1 MNRPHAS
8 STLGRFVCK
17 EQGKRKQETSRQN
30 SHCTISGPSW
40 NRAPGFKTITWA
52 NTAPEVDFLGFPFCC
67 PHAREGKDAQC
78 STKRDFPKTK
88 EVFGKKE
95 RDIKIS
101 PFQGK
106 SNLIPWQIAIKVPP
120 ALLCT
125 RQIVTEICQCKPSC
139 SPRILWNYSS
149 EIHIPWN
156 TGNFSPEEK
165 QMWDKTLWGRLR
177 ALKIISKENIFQK
190 QGEFKSNVEAWLFK
204 TATGNRQDN
213 TAVTEIKEMLVWH
226 RNDCTQLKQI
236 LKCWQNNFSNVRRI
250 RPTAPRDQ
258 TYSSQ
263 KPRSPTCSE
272 MWDQPFLIVVR
283 IKGITMAERHCQKK

>member
-1 MNRPHAS
+1 MFLLSISDLNLRNELCNGRLPNTVRLAPAGRQSCSEAMNRPHAS

-78 STKRDFPKTK
+78 STKRDFPKTT

-106 SNLIPWQIAIKVPP
+106 SNLIP
-120 ALLCT
+120 
-125 RQIVTEICQCKPSC
+125 
-139 SPRILWNYSS
+139 
-149 EIHIPWN
+149 
-156 TGNFSPEEK
+156 
-165 QMWDKTLWGRLR
+165 
-177 ALKIISKENIFQK
+177 
-190 QGEFKSNVEAWLFK
+190 
-204 TATGNRQDN
+204 
-213 TAVTEIKEMLVWH
+213 
-226 RNDCTQLKQI
+226 
-236 LKCWQNNFSNVRRI
+236 
-250 RPTAPRDQ
+250 
-258 TYSSQ
+258 
-263 KPRSPTCSE
+263 
-272 MWDQPFLIVVR
+272 
-283 IKGITMAERHCQKK
+283 